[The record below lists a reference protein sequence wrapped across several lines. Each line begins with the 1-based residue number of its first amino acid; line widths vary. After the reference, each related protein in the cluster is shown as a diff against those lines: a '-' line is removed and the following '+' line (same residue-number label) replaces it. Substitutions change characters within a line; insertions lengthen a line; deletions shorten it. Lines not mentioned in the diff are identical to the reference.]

1 MRIRA
6 RSGKVTIAKN
16 ALKATITGQ
25 GLAATIAWDGT
36 INAEEIWTN
45 RDYAYLG
52 FNASEEIAT
61 IFHTPDAS
69 AISESVGNGLA
80 FAYLDF
86 GASEVV
92 EAVPT
97 VTQNTIDP
105 VISSALVDWIHESR
119 YVEVGENGLQLKTV
133 WNYESAEQAI
143 DSGRMT
149 AVKAVTAD
157 LASVEEVEVS
167 G

>member
-149 AVKAVTAD
+149 AVKAVTND
-157 LASVEEVEVS
+157 LGSVEEVTVS